1 MVKRI
6 RQNKLFESSLVN
18 EALKQSF
25 VKLNPRIMVHNP
37 VMFTVEICTAF
48 MLGVCIWIL
57 AGEKSQGGLAYN
69 ILIFLILF
77 IVSLVAG
84 LFRRGT

>member
-1 MVKRI
+1 MAKRT

-25 VKLNPRIMVHNP
+25 VKLSPRIMIHNP

-57 AGEKSQGGLAYN
+57 AGENLGGL
-69 ILIFLILF
+69 
-77 IVSLVAG
+77 
-84 LFRRGT
+84 T

>member
-1 MVKRI
+1 MAKRN
-6 RQNKLFESSLVN
+6 RQNKLFASSLVK

-25 VKLNPRIMVHNP
+25 VKLRPGIMIHNP

-48 MLGVCIWIL
+48 MLGVCVLIWT
-57 AGEKSQGGLAYN
+57 GEKAQGSLVYN

-77 IVSLVAG
+77 VTL
-84 LFRRGT
+84 LFANTV